1 MDAKIT
7 LLVNS
12 KSEIYFSYHRIISF
26 WYFYNPM
33 KRFLY
38 TLVIHLLRLIFIL
51 VSPFHPKAK
60 QFVAGRKNIFQK
72 LTLAFSKREPAKL
85 VWVHCASLGEFEQGR
100 PIIELLKNRFPDI
113 KILLTF
119 FSPSGY
125 DVQKNYKNADFIFY
139 LPWDTLQQAKR
150 FVSITKPDL
159 AIFIKYEFWYHYTF
173 FLKKS
178 GSKIISASCI
188 LRPGQIFFKSYG
200 GLFRKL
206 LQNFD
211 FFFTQNQET
220 KSLLSTIGIHN
231 SKVAG
236 DTRFDRVME
245 IIRNSSEIDQA
256 RKFKN
261 DQKLF
266 VIGSCWREDL
276 EVLAPF
282 IHENNNNL
290 KFIIAPHEISDS
302 FIREIEESLQVK
314 YARFSEQKS
323 DIEDCTVLIIDNIG
337 MLSRLYKYGE
347 FAFVGG
353 AFGKGL
359 HNILEAA
366 CYGIPVFFGNKN
378 YDKYQEANDLI
389 MRGGAFEVSGYAD
402 LKAKYELMIDRPE
415 NFLLACEVTRSYVE
429 ENLGAT
435 KKIIDYCIPILS
447 K

>member
-1 MDAKIT
+1 MQQA
-7 LLVNS
+7 
-12 KSEIYFSYHRIISF
+12 
-26 WYFYNPM
+26 
-33 KRFLY
+33 LY
-38 TLVIHLLRLIFIL
+38 TLSIRLLRIGFMIAA
-51 VSPFHPKAK
+51 VFHQKARL
-60 QFVAGRKNIFQK
+60 FVAGRKGILRHIHTIFSHPK
-72 LTLAFSKREPAKL
+72 EGKL

-100 PIIELLKNRFPDI
+100 PLIESLRAQFSDV

-125 DVQKNYKNADFIFY
+125 EVQKSYPAADYIFY
-139 LPWDTLQQAKR
+139 LPWDTPQQAKQ
-150 FVSITKPDL
+150 FVEATKPDL
-159 AIFIKYEFWYHYTF
+159 AIFIKYEFWFHYTHY
-173 FLKKS
+173 LKKS
-178 GSKIISASCI
+178 GAIIISASCI

-200 GLFRKL
+200 GLFRRL

-211 FFFTQNQET
+211 FFFTQNSET
-220 KSLLSTIGIHN
+220 KNLLSSIGIHN
-231 SKVAG
+231 CKVAG

-245 IIRNSSEIDQA
+245 IIKNGKEIEQA
-256 RKFKN
+256 RRFKN
-261 DQKLF
+261 NQKLF
-266 VIGSCWREDL
+266 VIGSCWPEDL
-276 EVLAPF
+276 EALAPF
-282 IHENNNNL
+282 IHENGHAL

-302 FIREIEESLQVK
+302 FIRDIEKSLQVK
-314 YARFSEQKS
+314 SALFSEQKP
-323 DIEDCTVLIIDNIG
+323 DIEDYAVLIIDNIG
-337 MLSRLYKYGE
+337 MLSRLYRYGE

-378 YDKYQEANDLI
+378 YQKYNEANDLI
-389 MRGGAFEVSGYAD
+389 MRGGAFEVSGYAE

-435 KKIIDYCIPILS
+435 KKIVDYCIPILA

>member
-1 MDAKIT
+1 MQQ
-7 LLVNS
+7 
-12 KSEIYFSYHRIISF
+12 
-26 WYFYNPM
+26 
-33 KRFLY
+33 FLY
-38 TLVIHLLRLIFIL
+38 TLSVHLLRLGFIL
-51 VSPFHPKAK
+51 ASPFHPKAK
-60 QFVAGRKNIFQK
+60 LFVAGRKNIFQQ
-72 LTLAFSKREPAKL
+72 LTSAFSQKEATKL

-100 PIIELLKNRFPDI
+100 PVIESLKAQFPSI

-125 DVQKNYKNADFIFY
+125 EVQKKYKAADFIFY
-139 LPWDTLQQAKR
+139 LPWDTPKQAKQ

-159 AIFIKYEFWYHYTF
+159 AIFIKYEFWYHYSF

-178 GSKIISASCI
+178 RSHIISASCI

-211 FFFTQNQET
+211 FFFTQNSET
-220 KSLLSTIGIHN
+220 KNLLSSIGINN

-245 IIRNSSEIDQA
+245 IIKNGNEIEQA
-256 RKFKN
+256 KKFKN
-261 DQKLF
+261 GQKLF
-266 VIGSCWREDL
+266 VIGSCWPEDF
-276 EVLAPF
+276 EALAPF
-282 IHENNNNL
+282 IHENGNNL
-290 KFIIAPHEISDS
+290 KFIIAPHEINDS
-302 FIREIEESLQVK
+302 FMGEIEKSLQVK
-314 YARFSEQKS
+314 TARYSEQKP
-323 DIEDCTVLIIDNIG
+323 DIEEYTVLIIDNIG

-353 AFGKGL
+353 AFSKGL

-366 CYGIPVFFGNKN
+366 CYGIPIFFGDKN

-389 MRGGAFEVSGYAD
+389 MRGGAFEVSGYAE

-435 KKIIDYCIPILS
+435 KKIVDYCIPILS